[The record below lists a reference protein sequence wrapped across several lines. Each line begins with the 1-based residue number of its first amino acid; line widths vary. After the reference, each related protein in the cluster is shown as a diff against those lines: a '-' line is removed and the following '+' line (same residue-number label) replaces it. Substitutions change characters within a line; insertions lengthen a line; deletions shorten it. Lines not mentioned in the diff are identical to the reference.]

1 MTTILERTTGLV
13 AFVRTIESGSFSAAS
28 RLVGSSQ
35 SAISKSVAA
44 LERRLGVKLIQRST
58 RTLSLTAEGQAYYER
73 VAPLLR
79 AIEDAEDVVQAAATA
94 RGPIR
99 VAASQELG
107 RMLIAPWAAT
117 FLDRYPEVSLE
128 LGISDR
134 FVDIIREGFDIAI
147 RMGSLADSDLVS
159 RKIGDIRFV
168 LAASPDY
175 ISRNSV
181 PADLEAL
188 GRHVFVRYAA
198 SGRPWPYILAEVLVG
213 TYEVDVRLLADGTQL
228 PTSGR
233 FLTDDTGSIREAVI
247 CGAGIAYLLHVTVA
261 QDFAEGRL
269 VELLPDLKLPTM
281 PVFAVHAF
289 GRQLPVRAKLFIDS
303 LVERIAEL
311 SS

>member
-107 RMLIAPWAAT
+107 RMLIAPWVAT

-128 LGISDR
+128 LGITDR

-175 ISRNSV
+175 ISRNSL

-188 GRHVFVRYAA
+188 GRHVFVRYVA
-198 SGRPWPYILAEVLVG
+198 SGRSWPYI
-213 TYEVDVRLLADGTQL
+213 LADGTQL

-269 VELLPDLKLPTM
+269 VELLSDLKLPTM

-311 SS
+311 SSS